1 MFQLGRVDLDLGSD
15 SRLNAVASRASLP
28 EVTKI
33 TRRVLTRAKVLA
45 PVDTGRL
52 RSSGRMDIRIT
63 SVGPS
68 GSVTFPVSYAQFVH
82 EGTRAHIIRA
92 KKKKALKFVGRG
104 GVVVIRRQVRHPGTK
119 ARPFLQRALEEIAPG
134 SGFEVHSHS

>member
-15 SRLNAVASRASLP
+15 SRLNAVASRAALP

-33 TRRVLTRAKVLA
+33 TRKVLNRAKVLA
-45 PVDTGRL
+45 PVDTGRM

-63 SVGPS
+63 AVGPA
-68 GSVTFPVSYAQFVH
+68 GSVTFPVSYAKFVH
-82 EGTRAHIIRA
+82 EGTRAHVIRA
-92 KKKKALKFVGRG
+92 RRKKALKFMGRG
-104 GVVVIRRQVRHPGTK
+104 GVVIRRQVRHPGTR
-119 ARPFLQRALEEIAPG
+119 ARPFLEQALQEIAPA